1 MRATSYHRGVTLL
14 TFVCLNAYVSL
25 LGQTDHIDIYIYMN
39 RITMHVRQYDLH
51 VVTLMFMDTVDM
63 RVHQV
68 TCRNSYN

>member
-1 MRATSYHRGVTLL
+1 
-14 TFVCLNAYVSL
+14 
-25 LGQTDHIDIYIYMN
+25 MN

>member
-1 MRATSYHRGVTLL
+1 
-14 TFVCLNAYVSL
+14 
-25 LGQTDHIDIYIYMN
+25 
-39 RITMHVRQYDLH
+39 MHVRQYDLH